1 MKNKL
6 DYLVEHSLNKKI
18 KTKWFK
24 IVNVILAILIV
35 AICNIDRIINAFG
48 GDFTE
53 IQKIIVVD
61 NSGSYNL
68 FKLTFEESAK
78 LFEDIGKYEIEKSNE
93 NIVTLTEK
101 LNEEDDTIVVNIMSD
116 YNEILKAEVYSYDY
130 LSTIESQLLQT
141 SLTSVKSMYVL
152 QNSSLTQEE
161 INALSTGIKVDMITT
176 NPDLNEE
183 AEAKDLV
190 ASGIITIFIVPI
202 FILIVLLVQMIG
214 AEINDEKTTRGME
227 IIISSVPVK
236 SHFISKIYASL
247 KYILIQ
253 GGLLLGYIGIGLL
266 IRLVLNR
273 VTGTVVLSEG
283 ITSGLNDIVSMFRNS
298 GVVGSFLI
306 ALPIIVVLILVTFLI
321 YSILASVLAS
331 MTTSIEDYQQLQTP
345 LMLVMVVGYYM
356 ALMAAVFE
364 GSLFIKIMAFIPMIS
379 FLVAPSIYLLGQM
392 SIFGLLIS
400 TALSAVFL
408 VFIYKIGLKIYK
420 VGILN
425 YSSTDLWKKM
435 FKSLKTK

>member
-6 DYLVEHSLNKKI
+6 KYLVEHSLNKKI

-24 IVNVILAILIV
+24 VVNIILAILII

-48 GDFTE
+48 GDFND
-53 IQKIIVVD
+53 IQKIIVLET
-61 NSGSYNL
+61 NGSYDL
-68 FKLTFEESAK
+68 FKQTFEESSK

-93 NIVTLTEK
+93 DLNSLKDK
-101 LNEEDDTIVVNIMSD
+101 LNEEDNTIIVNIISD
-116 YNEILKAEVYSYDY
+116 PDEILKAEIYSYDT
-130 LSTIESQLLQT
+130 LSTIDSQLLRT
-141 SLTSVKSMYVL
+141 SLTSVKSMFVF
-152 QNSSLTQEE
+152 QNSSLTENE

-176 NPDLNEE
+176 NPDLNED

-202 FILIVLLVQMIG
+202 FLLIVLLVQMIG

-247 KYILIQ
+247 KYVLIQ

-266 IRLVLNR
+266 IRLVLNKI
-273 VTGTVVLSEG
+273 TGSVVLSDEL
-283 ITSGLNDIVSMFRNS
+283 TSGINDIITMFRSS
-298 GVVGSFLI
+298 GVVGNFLI
-306 ALPIIVVLILVTFLI
+306 ALPIIVILILVTFLI
-321 YSILASVLAS
+321 YSISASVLAS

-345 LMLVMVVGYYM
+345 LMLIMMVGYYI

-364 GSLFIKIMAFIPMIS
+364 GSIFIKIMAFIPMIS

-392 SIFGLLIS
+392 SILGLLFS
-400 TALSAVFL
+400 TSLSIVFL
-408 VFIYKIGLKIYK
+408 IFIYKIGLKIYK

-425 YSSTDLWKKM
+425 YSSADLWKKI

>member
-6 DYLVEHSLNKKI
+6 DYLVQHSLNKKI

-24 IVNVILAILIV
+24 VVNIILAILIV
-35 AICNIDRIINAFG
+35 LICNIDRIISAFG
-48 GDFTE
+48 GDFTDT
-53 IQKIIVVD
+53 QKILVVD
-61 NSGSYNL
+61 NSGSYDL
-68 FKLTFEESAK
+68 FKLTFEESSK
-78 LFEDIGKYEIEKSNE
+78 LFEDIGKYEIEKSDE
-93 NIVTLTEK
+93 NLVSLTEK
-101 LNEEDDTIVVNIMSD
+101 LDEEDNTIIVNIMSD
-116 YNEILKAEVYSYDY
+116 YNEILKAEVYSYDS

-141 SLTSVKSMYVL
+141 SLTSVKSMFVL
-152 QNSSLTQEE
+152 QNSSLSEAE

-247 KYILIQ
+247 KYVLIQ
-253 GGLLLGYIGIGLL
+253 GGLLLGYIGIGIL
-266 IRLVLNR
+266 IRLILNK

-298 GVVGSFLI
+298 GVIGNFLI
-306 ALPIIVVLILVTFLI
+306 ALPIIVILILVTFLI
-321 YSILASVLAS
+321 YSISASVLAS

-345 LMLVMVVGYYM
+345 LMLIMMVGYYI

-392 SIFGLLIS
+392 SILGLIVS
-400 TALSAVFL
+400 TILSILFL
-408 VFIYKIGLKIYK
+408 MVIYKTGLKIYK

>member
-24 IVNVILAILIV
+24 IVNIILAILIV
-35 AICNIDRIINAFG
+35 AICNIDRIISVFG

-53 IQKIIVVD
+53 TQKIIVVD
-61 NSGSYNL
+61 NSGSYDL
-68 FKLTFEESAK
+68 FKLTFEESSK

-93 NIVTLTEK
+93 NLVLLTEK
-101 LNEEDDTIVVNIMSD
+101 LNEDDNTIVVNIMSD
-116 YNEILKAEVYSYDY
+116 YNEILKAEVYSYDS

-141 SLTSVKSMYVL
+141 SLTSVKSMFVL
-152 QNSSLTQEE
+152 QNSSLTQTE

-176 NPDLNEE
+176 NPDLNED
-183 AEAKDLV
+183 AEARDLV
-190 ASGIITIFIVPI
+190 ASGIITVFIVPI

-247 KYILIQ
+247 KYVLIQ
-253 GGLLLGYIGIGLL
+253 GGLLLAYIGIGIL
-266 IRLVLNR
+266 IRLVINKIA
-273 VTGTVVLSEG
+273 GTVVLSEG

-298 GVVGSFLI
+298 GVVGNFLI
-306 ALPIIVVLILVTFLI
+306 ALPIIVILILVTFLI

-331 MTTSIEDYQQLQTP
+331 MTTSLEDYQQLQTP
-345 LMLVMVVGYYM
+345 LMLIMVVGYYI

-364 GSLFIKIMAFIPMIS
+364 GAVFIKIVAYIPMLS

-392 SIFGLLIS
+392 SVLGLVVS
-400 TALSAVFL
+400 TILSGIFL
-408 VFIYKIGLKIYK
+408 VFVYKIGLKIYK

-425 YSSTDLWKKM
+425 YSSADLWKKM
-435 FKSLKTK
+435 FKSLKVK

>member
-6 DYLVEHSLNKKI
+6 DYLVEQSLNKKI

-24 IVNVILAILIV
+24 IVNIILAILIV

-53 IQKIIVVD
+53 TQKIIVVD
-61 NSGSYNL
+61 NSGSYDL
-68 FKLTFEESAK
+68 FKLTFEESSK

-93 NIVTLTEK
+93 NLVSLTEK
-101 LNEEDDTIVVNIMSD
+101 LDEEDNSIIVNIMND
-116 YNEILKAEVYSYDY
+116 YNEILKAEVYSYDS

-141 SLTSVKSMYVL
+141 SLTSVKSMFVL

-247 KYILIQ
+247 KYVLIQ
-253 GGLLLGYIGIGLL
+253 GGLLLGYIGIGF
-266 IRLVLNR
+266 LVRMIL
-273 VTGTVVLSEG
+273 TKISGSVVLSEG
-283 ITSGLNDIVSMFRNS
+283 ISSGINDIVEMFRNS
-298 GVVGSFLI
+298 GVIGSFLI
-306 ALPIIVVLILVTFLI
+306 ALPIIIVLILVTFLI

-345 LMLVMVVGYYM
+345 LMLIMVVGYYI

-364 GSLFIKIMAFIPMIS
+364 GSIFIKIMAFIPMIS

-392 SIFGLLIS
+392 SILGLLFS
-400 TALSAVFL
+400 TAISGVCL

-425 YSSTDLWKKM
+425 YSSTDLWKKI
-435 FKSLKTK
+435 FKSLKNK

>member
-24 IVNVILAILIV
+24 VVNIILAILIV

-53 IQKIIVVD
+53 VQKIVVVD
-61 NSGSYNL
+61 NTGSYDM

-78 LFEDIGKYEIEKSNE
+78 LFEDIGKYKIEKSTE
-93 NIVTLTEK
+93 NLASLTEN
-101 LNEEDDTIVVNIMSD
+101 LSEEDDTIVVNIMND
-116 YNEILKAEVYSYDY
+116 YKEILIAEVYSYGTLDT
-130 LSTIESQLLQT
+130 LESQLLQT
-141 SLTSVKSMYVL
+141 SLTSVKSMFVL
-152 QNSSLTQEE
+152 QNSSLTESE

-176 NPDLNEE
+176 NPDLNED

-190 ASGIITIFIVPI
+190 ASGIITVFIVPI

-247 KYILIQ
+247 KYVLIQ
-253 GGLLLGYIGIGLL
+253 GGLLLGYIGIGLIVRL
-266 IRLVLNR
+266 IINKIAGAVI
-273 VTGTVVLSEG
+273 LSEG
-283 ITSGLNDIVSMFRNS
+283 ITSGINDIVEMFRNS
-298 GVVGSFLI
+298 GVIGNFLI
-306 ALPIIVVLILVTFLI
+306 ALPIIVILILVTFLI

-345 LMLVMVVGYYM
+345 LMLIMVVGYYLG
-356 ALMAAVFE
+356 LMAAIFE
-364 GSLFIKIMAFIPMIS
+364 GSVFIKIMAYIPMIS

-392 SIFGLLIS
+392 SILGLFIS
-400 TALSAVFL
+400 TALSTIFL
-408 VFIYKIGLKIYK
+408 IFIYKIGLKIYK

-435 FKSLKTK
+435 FKSLKNK

>member
-6 DYLVEHSLNKKI
+6 NYLVEHSLNKKI

-24 IVNVILAILIV
+24 VVNIILAILII

-53 IQKIIVVD
+53 TQKILVVE
-61 NSGSYNL
+61 NNGSFNL
-68 FKLTFEESAK
+68 FKLTFEESSK

-93 NIVTLTEK
+93 NLVSLTEK
-101 LNEEDDTIVVNIMSD
+101 LSEENNTIIVNIMSD
-116 YNEILKAEVYSYDY
+116 YNEILKAKVYSYDT

-141 SLTSVKSMYVL
+141 SLTSVKSMFVL
-152 QNSSLTQEE
+152 QNSSLTEEE

-176 NPDLNEE
+176 NPDLNDE

-190 ASGIITIFIVPI
+190 ASGIITVFIVPI

-236 SHFISKIYASL
+236 SHFVSKIYASL
-247 KYILIQ
+247 KYVLIQ

-266 IRLVLNR
+266 IRLIL
-273 VTGTVVLSEG
+273 TKISGSVVLSEG
-283 ITSGLNDIVSMFRNS
+283 IASGINDIVSMFRNS
-298 GVVGSFLI
+298 GVIGNFLI

-321 YSILASVLAS
+321 YSISASVLAS

-345 LMLVMVVGYYM
+345 LMLIMMVGYYI

-364 GSLFIKIMAFIPMIS
+364 GSIFIKIMAYIPMIS

-392 SIFGLLIS
+392 SILGLIVSSLIS
-400 TALSAVFL
+400 SVFL
-408 VFIYKIGLKIYK
+408 MFIYKIGLKIYK

-425 YSSTDLWKKM
+425 YSSSDLWKKM
-435 FKSLKTK
+435 FKSLKNK